1 MTDQQRA
8 LLAAIRANPDDD
20 LVRLVYADW
29 VEEQGDGAMAELI
42 RCHVERERVELNSP
56 QYDRLLSHS
65 ALLLAM
71 NRDRWTAEL
80 RERFGVSSVEFVRG
94 LPEEVTLTLLSF
106 VAHSESLFATFPI
119 RHVLFTDVESVGE
132 VYRLPLPPN
141 VRRSIAVNIPFDLE
155 RHLQWGFGENYG
167 LYSLEL
173 LPQSPQSR
181 EAYLD
186 VGRWLI
192 LCPAVWSGPDRQT
205 ETAFLRAFLT
215 DVEEATQQRD
225 VQLAIRRFDDSAEF
239 GRWCP
244 VPNAFSSPHWIE
256 LRNGR
261 ISHHRSGLELP
272 DWMGPNRY
280 YDDEN

>member
-8 LLAAIRANPDDD
+8 LFAAIRANPDDD

-94 LPEEVTLTLLSF
+94 MPEEVMLTLPSF

-119 RHVLFTDVESVGE
+119 RHMRFMDVVSVDE
-132 VYRLPLPPN
+132 TYRIPLPPH
-141 VRRSIAVNIPFDLE
+141 VRRSIAVPSPVIWDLPDGCDDY
-155 RHLQWGFGENYG
+155 WF
-167 LYSLEL
+167 EL
-173 LPQSPQSR
+173 LTQAPPR
-181 EAYLD
+181 IEAD
-186 VGRWLI
+186 
-192 LCPAVWSGPDRQT
+192 LCHGFWSVLCFAVWSGPDRQT
-205 ETAFLRAFLT
+205 AQQYFATFRADPVGVT
-215 DVEEATQQRD
+215 DFRSRNLVPQRT
-225 VQLAIRRFDDSAEF
+225 V
-239 GRWCP
+239 
-244 VPNAFSSPHWIE
+244 
-256 LRNGR
+256 
-261 ISHHRSGLELP
+261 
-272 DWMGPNRY
+272 
-280 YDDEN
+280 